1 MDSIPIAA
9 LAPILAIVIGL
20 QLYCLYDL
28 TRSNV
33 RYLPKWAWAVVLIV
47 GGLLVNL
54 AYLTWGRE
62 HT

>member
-9 LAPILAIVIGL
+9 LAPILVIVIGL

-33 RYLPKWAWAVVLIV
+33 RFLPKWAWAVVLIV